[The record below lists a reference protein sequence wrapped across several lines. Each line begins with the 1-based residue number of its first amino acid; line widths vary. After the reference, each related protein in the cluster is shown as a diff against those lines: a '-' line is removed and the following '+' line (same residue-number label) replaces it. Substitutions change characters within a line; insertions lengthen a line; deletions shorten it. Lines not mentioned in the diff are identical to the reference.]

1 MKRTILI
8 FLCAALMLTTAL
20 PALAADGGADK
31 AAEEVI
37 ESFYSAIDR
46 QAWSEIPGLY
56 HSLVREDEEGFVNN
70 PEFQE
75 QNLGIFN
82 VTSAKLLKLY
92 EADPKDPCVYPIV
105 FGDELRFGDKLKVY
119 LSAVEFTVKSEN
131 AYTRNGLAYHLEVLA
146 WEDGQ
151 WKYAES
157 SGADADMLKKLVP
170 QEDFTDDTR
179 KIIEIY
185 ELDLHQGITVNL
197 DGKIIAIN
205 SADMAPYNNF
215 SSHKNFTYAPG
226 HFSDIDESQWYGAE
240 GQKVVAKVFEYGL
253 VCGKG
258 DKQFDPDGA
267 LSLAEAIKIACVV
280 HNIYN
285 GGDISFSQSTPWY
298 QEYIDYAVKNGIIKQ
313 DDFGGDY
320 NRAATRAEA
329 AYIFSGAVSRKG
341 LPQINDIKPSD
352 VSPDTPY
359 ADNIILLYN
368 AGILCGDGNG
378 FAPGSSLSR
387 AEACALVSRLIL
399 PTERVYEFKSI

>member
-1 MKRTILI
+1 MMAIL
-8 FLCAALMLTTAL
+8 LSMTAF
-20 PALAADGGADK
+20 AADSRDK
-31 AAEEVI
+31 SAEEVVG
-37 ESFYSAIDR
+37 SFYDALDR

-75 QNLGIFN
+75 QNLGMFN

-131 AYTRNGLAYHLEVLA
+131 AYTRNGLCYHLEVLA

-157 SGADADMLKKLVP
+157 SGADAEMVKALVP

-185 ELDLHQGITVNL
+185 ELDMHYGITVNL

-205 SADMAPYNNF
+205 SADMVPYNNF
-215 SSHKNFTYAPG
+215 SSHKNLTYTPG
-226 HFSDIDESQWYGAE
+226 CFSDVDESAWYGPA
-240 GQKVVAKVFEYGL
+240 VAQAYEYGL

-258 DKQFDPDGA
+258 GKQFDPDGA
-267 LSLAEAIKIACVV
+267 LSLAEAVKLACVV

-285 GGDISFSQSTPWY
+285 GGDGSFSQGTPWY
-298 QEYIDYAVKNGIIKQ
+298 KVYVDYAVENGIIKRE
-313 DDFGGDY
+313 DFNGNYG
-320 NRAATRAEA
+320 RPATRAEA
-329 AYIFSGAVSRKG
+329 AYIFSGSVSQKG

-352 VSPDTPY
+352 VSSDTPY
-359 ADNIILLYN
+359 AENIIMLYN
-368 AGILCGDGNG
+368 AGILRGDGKG
-378 FAPGSSLSR
+378 FAPDSSLSR
-387 AEACALVSRLIL
+387 ADACALVSRLIL
-399 PTERVYEFKSI
+399 PAERVYVFKNV